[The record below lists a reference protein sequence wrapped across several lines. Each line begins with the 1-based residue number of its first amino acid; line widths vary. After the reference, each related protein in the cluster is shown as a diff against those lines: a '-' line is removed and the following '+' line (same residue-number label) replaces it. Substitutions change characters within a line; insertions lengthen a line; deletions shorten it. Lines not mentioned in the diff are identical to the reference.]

1 MAVMDE
7 VLLLYETLDAYN
19 IVKDSGSVDVTVRRA
34 MMITKLTYDNNK
46 LLKACKESLAQGVIS
61 DSFDSDFWTQHY
73 TVQSIK
79 GGFLEKALENYG
91 NVTMESIDVTFGVGK
106 REVKVV
112 RDFLDLIESGL
123 EEMNQLLGDIEAMM
137 GVMTSDKYAQFYFSC
152 RDRFSDGPIR
162 KAYLNWRIEQRELSI
177 PILKARQNEALYE
190 FLLSRV
196 ISHDKRLKVSEKR
209 GLDIES
215 FVADLPV
222 STEMTEELTNL
233 YAMMNRYIRWVDS
246 LMLVDYEGYGRFVCS
261 CFNKLSKEERLA
273 VFKFDITLSLIHQ
286 DMVKLNPELARH
298 LNKPSGESLEDTHLF
313 APYKGIV
320 MMLEEDWF
328 AHLRSDKKYNDRW
341 AKAFVDGLMRSDYG
355 NVIAESWRDNKV
367 SVLGYLL
374 GCLKRAGVFNQNESN
389 DNIAREAAIMDKPRS
404 FSKYIGKLSQEQ
416 PYAEWIRTN
425 VDNYC

>member
-1 MAVMDE
+1 MAVMNE
-7 VLLLYETLDAYN
+7 VLLLYEALDTCN
-19 IVKDSGSVDVTVRRA
+19 TVKESDSVDVTVRRA
-34 MMITKLTYDNNK
+34 MFIAKLAYDNNK

-61 DSFDSDFWTQHY
+61 DSFDSDFWTKHY
-73 TVQSIK
+73 GRRSIK
-79 GGFLEKALENYG
+79 DGFLEKALENYG

-112 RDFLDLIESGL
+112 KDFRDLIESGL
-123 EEMNQLLGDIEAMM
+123 EEMNQLLADIQAMM
-137 GVMTSDKYAQFYFSC
+137 GVISSDKYAQFYFSC

-196 ISHDKRLKVSEKR
+196 ISHDKRLKVSEKS

-222 STEMTEELTNL
+222 GTEMTEELTNL

-286 DMVKLNPELARH
+286 DMVKLNPELAKH
-298 LNKPSGESLEDTHLF
+298 LNKPSSGSLEDTNLF

-374 GCLKRAGVFNQNESN
+374 GCQKRAGVFNQNESN

-404 FSKYIGKLSQEQ
+404 FSKYIGKLCQEQ
-416 PYAEWIRTN
+416 PYAEWIKTN
-425 VDNYC
+425 VDKYC

>member
-1 MAVMDE
+1 MAVMDD
-7 VLLLYETLDAYN
+7 VLLLYEALDTCN
-19 IVKDSGSVDVTVRRA
+19 TVKESDTADVTVRRA

-73 TVQSIK
+73 TAQSIK

-91 NVTMESIDVTFGVGK
+91 NVAMESLDVTFGVGK

-112 RDFLDLIESGL
+112 RDFRDLIESGL
-123 EEMNQLLGDIEAMM
+123 EEMNQLLADIQAMM
-137 GVMTSDKYAQFYFSC
+137 GVMTSDKFAQFYFSC

-196 ISHDKRLKVSEKR
+196 ISHDKRLKVSEKK

-222 STEMTEELTNL
+222 GTEMTEELTNL
-233 YAMMNRYIRWVDS
+233 YAMMNRYITWVDS

-261 CFNKLSKEERLA
+261 CFNKLSKEGLLA
-273 VFKFDITLSLIHQ
+273 LFKFDITLSLIHQ

-298 LNKPSGESLEDTHLF
+298 LPQYMPLSKDNHHF
-313 APYKGIV
+313 AIV
-320 MMLEEDWF
+320 KSITVKMERFWSE
-328 AHLRSDKKYNDRW
+328 KVITDRR
-341 AKAFVDGLMRSDYG
+341 F
-355 NVIAESWRDNKV
+355 
-367 SVLGYLL
+367 
-374 GCLKRAGVFNQNESN
+374 
-389 DNIAREAAIMDKPRS
+389 
-404 FSKYIGKLSQEQ
+404 KLSYIEQ
-416 PYAEWIRTN
+416 LLNELLDSEWGKAIAQDWRIRSKRDKLECKIIGAMKDAGITSVSYNALAPKISQIEKIPDSIANYLGQGKDEPYFDWICEYVRG
-425 VDNYC
+425 

>member
-1 MAVMDE
+1 MAVMDD

-137 GVMTSDKYAQFYFSC
+137 GVMTSDKFAQFYFSC
-152 RDRFSDGPIR
+152 KERFDAGPIK

-177 PILKARQNEALYE
+177 PILKARQNEVLHE
-190 FLLSRV
+190 LLLSEV
-196 ISHDKRLKVSEKR
+196 ISRDYPLKGWEKR
-209 GLDIES
+209 GMDLDG
-215 FVADLPV
+215 FVADLHV
-222 STEMTEELTNL
+222 GCEMTEALANM
-233 YAMMNRYIRWVDS
+233 YAMMNRYITWVDS
-246 LMLVDYEGYGRFVCS
+246 LMLIDYEGYGRFVCS

-273 VFKFDITLSLIHQ
+273 LFKFDITLSLIHQ
-286 DMVKLNPELARH
+286 DMVKLNPELA
-298 LNKPSGESLEDTHLF
+298 K
-313 APYKGIV
+313 
-320 MMLEEDWF
+320 
-328 AHLRSDKKYNDRW
+328 HLRQYSLQPKDNHHFAIVKSITVKMERFWSEKVITDRR
-341 AKAFVDGLMRSDYG
+341 F
-355 NVIAESWRDNKV
+355 
-367 SVLGYLL
+367 
-374 GCLKRAGVFNQNESN
+374 
-389 DNIAREAAIMDKPRS
+389 
-404 FSKYIGKLSQEQ
+404 KLSYIEQ
-416 PYAEWIRTN
+416 LLNELLDSEWGKAIAQDWRIRSKRDKLECKIIGAMKDAGITSVSYNALAPKISQIEKIPDSIANYLGQGKDEPYFDWICEYVRG
-425 VDNYC
+425 